1 MFSLEPHFFDIFG
14 FMGFVYITL
23 ISFLLLKKKNP
34 PRWMVFILFIIGVIG
49 LVVDGIIVY
58 KYYLS

>member
-14 FMGFVYITL
+14 FMGFVYIVV
-23 ISFLLLKKKNP
+23 ISSMFLKKKTP
-34 PRWMVFILFIIGVIG
+34 PRWMVVVLFLIGAIG
-49 LVVDGIIVY
+49 MIVDGIIVY